1 MRLIPAAVLRP
12 QRWLSGQAV
21 SAIIQSVITEREVT
35 HSWAELSVDA
45 QVGFALMLLGR
56 RLSRDL
62 EYQSSP
68 SELRIHTPAETFLLS
83 VKKTLELNVTSRTSC
98 RAPRM
103 KQSEFMLRGTSSSPP
118 CLSSASCNFVQF
130 LCHAHL
136 RLSLQSFCP
145 PPPLPVSL
153 PLKCDTHANTCR
165 DEESV
170 LSAFIHYYWEQH
182 RD

>member
-1 MRLIPAAVLRP
+1 M
-12 QRWLSGQAV
+12 
-21 SAIIQSVITEREVT
+21 T
-35 HSWAELSVDA
+35 HSWAELSEDA

-62 EYQSSP
+62 EYRSGP
-68 SELRIHTPAETFLLS
+68 PELRIHTPAKETFLLS
-83 VKKTLELNVTSRTSC
+83 VKETRELNVTSRTSC
-98 RAPRM
+98 RAPRK
-103 KQSEFMLRGTSSSPP
+103 KQSEFMLRGTSSSSP

-136 RLSLQSFCP
+136 RLSLQSFSTP
-145 PPPLPVSL
+145 PPPPHHSSLTVSL
-153 PLKCDTHANTCR
+153 PLKCNTHANTCR

-182 RD
+182 RG